1 MSANIGIVFELFLS
15 AGCAL
20 GFGFWQLYSLKRERL
35 RREQRRAAEAATRAE
50 PGIVAPVDSRTADPG
65 DSRAGV

>member
-20 GFGFWQLYSLKRERL
+20 GFGFWQLHSLGRERL
-35 RREQRRAAEAATRAE
+35 RREQRRAAEAAAQAE
-50 PGIVAPVDSRTADPG
+50 AGPGAPVDPRAAAPG
-65 DSRAGV
+65 DGREGV

>member
-20 GFGFWQLYSLKRERL
+20 GFGFWQLHSLKRERL
-35 RREQRRAAEAATRAE
+35 RREQRQAAESARTSPAPTKDVRPGAAER
-50 PGIVAPVDSRTADPG
+50 G
-65 DSRAGV
+65 D